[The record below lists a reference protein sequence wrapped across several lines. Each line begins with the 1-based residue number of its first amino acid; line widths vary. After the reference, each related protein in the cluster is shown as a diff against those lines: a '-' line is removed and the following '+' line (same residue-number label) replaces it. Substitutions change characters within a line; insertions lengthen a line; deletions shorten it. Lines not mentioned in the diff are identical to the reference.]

1 MHTDNQVWSGGSSGG
16 GDNSAELLHNCR
28 EGQAA
33 GGHMID
39 DGLSAHLRSGISAE
53 NPAGKFHRILELG

>member
-16 GDNSAELLHNCR
+16 GYNSAELLHKCR

-39 DGLSAHLRSGISAE
+39 DGLSAHLRSGVRRKTLRGNST
-53 NPAGKFHRILELG
+53 GFWS